1 MLVAKSSQLC
11 ILKMRQVSVYSIFR
25 FNTEVMAKFNT
36 PVFHQSFQKIQIL
49 SPSVST
55 STISI
60 RCMTSKKEDTS
71 NKSGKMRP
79 EEKNYANL
87 LVLIV
92 CFITIFYLS
101 EAYDMHSR
109 RDE

>member
-1 MLVAKSSQLC
+1 
-11 ILKMRQVSVYSIFR
+11 
-25 FNTEVMAKFNT
+25 
-36 PVFHQSFQKIQIL
+36 
-49 SPSVST
+49 
-55 STISI
+55 
-60 RCMTSKKEDTS
+60 MTSKKEDTS
-71 NKSGKMRP
+71 NKSGEMRP

>member
-1 MLVAKSSQLC
+1 
-11 ILKMRQVSVYSIFR
+11 MRQVSVNSIFG
-25 FNTEVMAKFNT
+25 FKTEAMPKFKP
-36 PVFHQSFQKIQIL
+36 PVFYQSFQKIQIL
-49 SPSVST
+49 SPFVST
-55 STISI
+55 STITI

-71 NKSGKMRP
+71 NQSGEKRP

-109 RDE
+109 RNE